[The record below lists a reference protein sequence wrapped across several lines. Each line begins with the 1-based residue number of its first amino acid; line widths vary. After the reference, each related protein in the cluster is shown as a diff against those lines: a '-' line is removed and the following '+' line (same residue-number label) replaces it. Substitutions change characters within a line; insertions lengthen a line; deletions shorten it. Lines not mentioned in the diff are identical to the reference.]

1 MAILWGGR
9 FQAGAS
15 DLMQEF
21 NESFS
26 LDKRL
31 WSQDI
36 TASIAHVKMLG
47 DCNII
52 TKEESNQLQEALSN
66 LHDDIEA
73 DSSILSGDYEDIH
86 SFVEAKMTEE
96 LGAVGKKMH
105 TARSRNDQV
114 ATDMKLY
121 VKDTIN
127 QLIILTEEMI
137 AAFLSK
143 GSEVSVFMP
152 AYTHLQRAQIV
163 PFSYVLKAYVAMF
176 ERDIQKMKDAISLM
190 DESPLG
196 AGALAGTTYDINR
209 EQTAELLG
217 FSRGVQENT
226 LDAVSSRDFV
236 IDGLQAFAGIMM
248 HMSRFAE
255 EFIIYSSQ
263 EFAFVE
269 SSDTFATG
277 SSMMPQK
284 KNPDALELIRGKSAK
299 VIGLL
304 NAMFVTM
311 KGLPLTYNKDMQED
325 KAIYF
330 EAFDTTSA
338 CVKILTGVIS
348 ELQVNEERLK
358 ETINEGYLNATEFAD
373 YLVRKGIPFRDAH
386 SIVGELV
393 VFAMDQNKQ
402 LHELHLTEMQK
413 FSGKIEED
421 VYPAL
426 DPATILNQGIK
437 KEMLNQ

>member
-47 DCNII
+47 DCKII
-52 TKEESNQLQEALSN
+52 SKEESNQLQEALSN
-66 LHDDIEA
+66 LHDAIEA

-137 AAFLSK
+137 AAFLTK
-143 GSEVSVFMP
+143 GTEVSVYMP

>member
-1 MAILWGGR
+1 MANLWGGR
-9 FQAGAS
+9 FQAAAS
-15 DLMQEF
+15 ELMQEF

-26 LDKRL
+26 MDKRL

-36 TASIAHVKMLG
+36 NASIAHVKMLG
-47 DCNII
+47 DCQII
-52 TKEESNQLQEALSN
+52 TSDESIKLQEALAQ
-66 LHDDIEA
+66 LHLSIEKNPA
-73 DSSILSGDYEDIH
+73 LLSGNYEDIH
-86 SFVEAKMTEE
+86 SFVEAKMTDE
-96 LGAVGKKMH
+96 LGDIGKKMH

-121 VKDTIN
+121 VKDSLHD
-127 QLIILTEEMI
+127 LIDLTDKMMHS
-137 AAFLSK
+137 FLAK
-143 GSEVSVFMP
+143 GQQVNALMP

-163 PFSYVLKAYVAMF
+163 PFSYVLQAYVSMF
-176 ERDIQKMKDAISLM
+176 ERDIIKMNDAIHLM

-209 EQTAELLG
+209 EQTAHLMG
-217 FSRGVQENT
+217 FSRGVQINT

-236 IDGLQAFAGIMM
+236 IDALHACASIMM

-255 EFIIYSSQ
+255 DFIIYSSQ

-269 SSDTFATG
+269 CSDTFATG

-299 VIGLL
+299 VISLL
-304 NAMFVTM
+304 NAMYVTM

-330 EAFDTTSA
+330 EAYDTTAA
-338 CVKILTGVIS
+338 CIKILTALVS
-348 ELQVNEERLK
+348 EMTVNEDRLNQ
-358 ETINEGYLNATEFAD
+358 TIHEGYLNATELAD

-386 SIVGELV
+386 GIVGELV
-393 VFAMDQNKQ
+393 VFAIDKQKQ
-402 LHELHLTEMQK
+402 LHQLELSELQS
-413 FSGKIEED
+413 FSAKIEAD
-421 VYPAL
+421 VYQAL
-426 DPATILNQGIK
+426 DPNTILNQGIK
-437 KEMLNQ
+437 KEMLK

>member
-1 MAILWGGR
+1 MAVLWGGR
-9 FQAGAS
+9 FQAAAS
-15 DLMQEF
+15 ELMQEF

-26 LDKRL
+26 MDKRL

-47 DCNII
+47 DCDII
-52 TKEESNQLQEALSN
+52 SIEESKQLQTALKELHQSIEKDPN
-66 LHDDIEA
+66 L
-73 DSSILSGDYEDIH
+73 LSGDYEDIH
-86 SFVEAKMTEE
+86 SFVEAKMTEQ
-96 LGAVGKKMH
+96 LGDVGKKMH

-121 VKDTIN
+121 VKDSLTH
-127 QLIILTEEMI
+127 LIELSQEMNE
-137 AAFLSK
+137 AFLSK
-143 GSEVSVFMP
+143 GSQVSAYMP

-163 PFSYVLKAYVAMF
+163 PFSYVLKAYVSMF
-176 ERDIQKMKDAISLM
+176 ERDIQKMQDAISLM

-196 AGALAGTTYDINR
+196 AGALAGTTYDIDRN
-209 EQTAELLG
+209 QTAELLG

-236 IDGLQAFAGIMM
+236 IDGLQAFASIMM

-255 EFIIYSSQ
+255 DFIIYSSQ

-330 EAFDTTSA
+330 EAYDTTAA
-338 CVKILTGVIS
+338 CVKILTGVVR
-348 ELQVNEERLK
+348 ELKVNEDRLM
-358 ETINEGYLNATEFAD
+358 ETISEGYLNATEMAD

-386 SIVGELV
+386 SIVGEIV
-393 VFAMDQNKQ
+393 VYAIEQQKQ
-402 LHELHLTEMQK
+402 LHHLSLAELND
-413 FSGKIEED
+413 FCDKIEQD
-421 VYPAL
+421 VYQAL

-437 KEMLNQ
+437 KKMLD